1 MDLLLA
7 TAVFGL
13 SLWALC
19 AALLRW
25 SGSASSRPQA
35 PTTPGS
41 PRPQVRPSP
50 GEVLRSPLELV
61 GGTAGRSRSDDP
73 DVAA

>member
-19 AALLRW
+19 TALLRW
-25 SGSASSRPQA
+25 SDRASSRPQA

-41 PRPQVRPSP
+41 PRPQLRPTP
-50 GEVLRSPLELV
+50 DRVLRSRLEQV